1 MAALDFSS
9 LKTELKRGPS
19 GGYLLC
25 GEEAYLISHSLKL
38 IRSAV
43 LGDGA
48 DAAFNHIKIDASAPG
63 EYDVGGSICELPVFA
78 EKRLVELHSFD
89 ISHMKAD
96 ELKSLCAAFALL
108 EDNPQTV
115 LVMVSTPYELDM
127 SGYPKRPPK
136 QFVKLTEH
144 ITPVV
149 FMRESPAAL
158 CRWIMNHFRHE
169 GLNCETRT
177 AEALLAYS
185 GSDMFTLSGE
195 IAKLCAFLKANG
207 RDTLTPDDIKNVASH
222 VPTIDSFDFPNA
234 VLNRD
239 FDRAMYILADK
250 KKHKEEPT
258 VLLADV
264 TRTYARMEQ
273 ILTLATD
280 AATPAEIAKK
290 LKMHEYPVKN
300 HLAAAKR
307 LGEKKLAEALR
318 LCGET
323 DYKMKFSQIDSYV
336 LISRL
341 LSSLSML

>member
-9 LKTELKRGPS
+9 LKNELKRGAA

-25 GEEAYLISHSLKL
+25 GEEAYLISHSLKM

-63 EYDVGGSICELPVFA
+63 EFDIAGTICELPVFA

-89 ISHMKAD
+89 IAHMKAD
-96 ELKSLCAAFALL
+96 EFKSLCAALAML

-115 LVMVSTPYELDM
+115 LVIASTPYELDM
-127 SGYPKRPPK
+127 TGYPKRPPK
-136 QFVKLTEH
+136 QFTKLAEL

-169 GLNCETRT
+169 GLVCETRQ
-177 AEALLAYS
+177 AEALLAHS

-207 RDTLTPDDIKNVASH
+207 RDTLTGDDILNVASH

-234 VLNRD
+234 VLARD

-258 VLLADV
+258 VLLADI

-273 ILTLATD
+273 ILILATN

-290 LKMHEYPVKN
+290 LKMHEFPVKN
-300 HLAAAKR
+300 HLAAAKK
-307 LGEKKLAEALR
+307 LGQKKLTEALQ
-318 LCGET
+318 LCGEA

-341 LSSLSML
+341 LCSLSML